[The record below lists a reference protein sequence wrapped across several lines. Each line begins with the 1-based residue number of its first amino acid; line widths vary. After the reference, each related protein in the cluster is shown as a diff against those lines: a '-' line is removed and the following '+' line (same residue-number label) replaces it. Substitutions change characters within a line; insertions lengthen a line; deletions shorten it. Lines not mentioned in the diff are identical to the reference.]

1 MIKTMLDIQAKA
13 KSVRKRVLSV
23 ACAHDLEVMLAVDEA
38 VNKGIVEPVMVG
50 DVEKIKKIA
59 KEKNI
64 DISNWQLVDEKDDFN
79 AAMKAVKYVSEG
91 KADMIMKGMIATGTF
106 LKAVL
111 NKEWGLRSGSLL
123 SHVALIEVPTYHK
136 LVAVTDAAMNVA
148 PDIMAK
154 VDIINNSVK
163 VMRALGINKPKVAAI
178 CAVET
183 VNIAMQP
190 TIDAALLAKM
200 SDRNQI
206 KNCVVDGPLALD
218 NAISKEASEHK
229 GIISEVA
236 GDADII
242 LCPDIEAGNVLY
254 KALSFLAEA
263 KIAAIIV
270 GASCPIV
277 LTSRADSDEAKLNSI
292 ALAASCVID

>member
-292 ALAASCVID
+292 ALAAS

>member
-277 LTSRADSDEAKLNSI
+277 LT
-292 ALAASCVID
+292 